1 MLFDAFFSGRKGN
14 FLVAYRQLDMAC
26 MLFGPSRTRKN
37 CYYNE
42 KYHMFQRK
50 CYFLTKQE
58 SIYFVRPCPAEGSN
72 LTEVASLFCPKKK
85 QGCDVYPTWQAY
97 PRREFCTP
105 GLVMNVPDLTS
116 FYTSLYVKIWNEF
129 VSLSEEEQDLVITR
143 RTSSPQEKEINRQST
158 EEELVL
164 TERGWSKCCSVYFVF
179 STIKLCSL
187 CNFTGGVTK

>member
-1 MLFDAFFSGRKGN
+1 
-14 FLVAYRQLDMAC
+14 
-26 MLFGPSRTRKN
+26 
-37 CYYNE
+37 
-42 KYHMFQRK
+42 MFQRK

-143 RTSSPQEKEINRQST
+143 RTSSPQEKEINREST

-187 CNFTGGVTK
+187 YNFAGGVTK